1 MKSCLR
7 QTLPPDAY
15 MGPGASTQPLNS
27 FVTSDFTGRHRSII
41 ADAALYRHGSIE
53 KARTQLRRSST
64 LPQLKV
70 PPNTRRKSR
79 KGLHTL
85 RLLTPINAATSYAAL
100 HGTEVHDP
108 RHPPHGCPYAD
119 AATSSTQ
126 RQRQEFARSVPAI
139 THPCVVVTLRARGSH
154 MKFCCPLAPAS
165 RCSPHRNRP
174 NAAPKQY
181 SDGESTLTA
190 GIERT
195 TLLNTNGMLDGAAS
209 TPALPLPWCRSKRKW
224 TRQSDSVIHNP
235 APPPA
240 IQHTALTAVA

>member
-85 RLLTPINAATSYAAL
+85 RLLTPMLLPPTQHYMAQRCMIPVT
-100 HGTEVHDP
+100 
-108 RHPPHGCPYAD
+108 RHMG
-119 AATSSTQ
+119 
-126 RQRQEFARSVPAI
+126 
-139 THPCVVVTLRARGSH
+139 
-154 MKFCCPLAPAS
+154 
-165 RCSPHRNRP
+165 
-174 NAAPKQY
+174 
-181 SDGESTLTA
+181 
-190 GIERT
+190 
-195 TLLNTNGMLDGAAS
+195 
-209 TPALPLPWCRSKRKW
+209 
-224 TRQSDSVIHNP
+224 
-235 APPPA
+235 
-240 IQHTALTAVA
+240 ALTQMLLQVALKGSAKSSRAQCPQ